1 MYLCTNLMCVSID
14 ILMCVYRF
22 AHLFFEICSLYYI
35 SNFQSIKFVFYIY
48 NYIAHFAKHQTSML
62 SVALRC
68 QVILDPN
75 ILID

>member
-1 MYLCTNLMCVSID
+1 MHTY
-14 ILMCVYRF
+14 
-22 AHLFFEICSLYYI
+22 SLKCDPYI

-48 NYIAHFAKHQTSML
+48 NYVAYFAKHQTSML

-68 QVILDPN
+68 QVILDPD